1 MRRLMAS
8 TDYCPNCKTY
18 IGASR
23 TSCQHCGSKV
33 TRRIEPYVY
42 KPATPAPTATTT
54 SSPYAREVRIGL
66 ISFLVVVLLVVAGIA
81 WAMALNTPHP
91 QTAAQHETVRREQ
104 RALAAEQHDVRAMAH
119 IINAAMGES
128 LIQQYQIQDAILIL
142 RVDGDVWNSAS
153 EQDRD
158 LAFQQIQQTWEMIRH
173 DRASSNAIAGIRI
186 DDLAGNTLRQ
196 TGMFGQ

>member
-1 MRRLMAS
+1 MAS
-8 TDYCPNCKTY
+8 TDYCPNCRTY
-18 IGASR
+18 LGAGR

-33 TRRIEPYVY
+33 TPRIELYVY

-54 SSPYAREVRIGL
+54 SSPYAREEWIGRIAV
-66 ISFLVVVLLVVAGIA
+66 LVVGFLVVAGIA
-81 WAMALNTPHP
+81 WAIAANIPHP
-91 QTAAQHETVRREQ
+91 QTASQHEEVRRGKQ
-104 RALAAEQHDVRAMAH
+104 ALAAEQHDVKAMAH

-128 LIQQYQIQDAILIL
+128 LIQQYRIQDGILIL

-153 EQDRD
+153 EQSRD
-158 LAFQQIQQTWEMIRH
+158 LAFQQIQQTWEIIRR
-173 DRASSNAIAGIRI
+173 DRVSSYAIAGIRI